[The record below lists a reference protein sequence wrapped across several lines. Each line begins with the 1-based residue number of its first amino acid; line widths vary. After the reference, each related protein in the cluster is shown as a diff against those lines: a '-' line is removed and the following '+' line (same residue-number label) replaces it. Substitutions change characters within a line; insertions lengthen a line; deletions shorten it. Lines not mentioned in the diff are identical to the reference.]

1 MFDFDELDAT
11 LPANSKTSI
20 PAPEPVVPVVP
31 VVPVTAVS
39 VAAVQESVDHGPPSL
54 ESLMEEDSEAEP
66 STPKVTV
73 ADVPV
78 EPVVSKPVERKEPKV
93 EHKVERKETFSRQRL
108 KSPNLRRLHVP
119 VAPPV
124 RGFMLPADEELFM
137 WMAQKLDMK
146 KLFRKHRQEFE
157 THL

>member
-1 MFDFDELDAT
+1 
-11 LPANSKTSI
+11 
-20 PAPEPVVPVVP
+20 
-31 VVPVTAVS
+31 
-39 VAAVQESVDHGPPSL
+39 
-54 ESLMEEDSEAEP
+54 MEEDSEAEP
-66 STPKVTV
+66 STAKVTV

-146 KLFRKHRQEFE
+146 KLFRKHGQEFE

>member
-31 VVPVTAVS
+31 VTAVS
-39 VAAVQESVDHGPPSL
+39 VPAVQESVDHGPPSL
-54 ESLMEEDSEAEP
+54 ESLMEVDSEAEP
-66 STPKVTV
+66 STPKV
-73 ADVPV
+73 PV
-78 EPVVSKPVERKEPKV
+78 EQVVSKPVERKEPKV
-93 EHKVERKETFSRQRL
+93 EHKMERKETFSRQRL

-124 RGFMLPADEELFM
+124 RGFILPADEELFM

-146 KLFRKHRQEFE
+146 KLLK
-157 THL
+157 TI

>member
-11 LPANSKTSI
+11 LPANSKTSTRT
-20 PAPEPVVPVVP
+20 PDPVVPVVP

-39 VAAVQESVDHGPPSL
+39 VPAVQESVDHGPPSL

-73 ADVPV
+73 PDVPDV
-78 EPVVSKPVERKEPKV
+78 PLEPVVVSKPVEPKV
-93 EHKVERKETFSRQRL
+93 EPKVERKETFSRQRL

-119 VAPPV
+119 LAPPV

-137 WMAQKLDMK
+137 WMAQKLDME
-146 KLFRKHRQEFE
+146 KLF
-157 THL
+157 